1 MRVSER
7 LQHGFLTWTLI
18 CATAWFGFQVEA
30 MGQTDS
36 SVDNSNTFAPL
47 SGANNAFTPLQ
58 AAKDVNTGKD
68 QTGPAKMTMLKAR
81 QALAHGDVTTAEMMV
96 KSAMQYQVDFT
107 KLGDSPQAIS
117 DMITYQ
123 KELAKMAAAKD
134 RAFNAKAAEFLLEQ
148 ADRMVRYQDLDTA
161 QMLMD
166 QAKKFPVEF
175 AQLKMTPEA
184 VAAKIQ
190 AQRATMQTSSLQTA
204 NVKMEAMKLMSQAEL
219 AFDQGN
225 YKLAAQLTQRAKM
238 MGVADADFGANQM
251 RPWQMELKIQN
262 AMKNA
267 NAVVP
272 ASFDEPSQP
281 VVQADY
287 NPGTDSTQNVQVAML
302 QDAEDQPETVQ
313 EVVEVETQDAET
325 SPAQA
330 EVMETSETPPVP
342 SRGMQLYRSALQALE
357 NQDMDG
363 AREYF
368 QLAWQYRDEL
378 DISTQQSIQDKLA
391 SMSKDA
397 ATPDNGDPLNLDAV
411 ANAQAAMFRKLQS
424 EVFRER
430 AAAERALDKTPR
442 VALERMTDIRNRVS
456 QSELDDVT
464 KRPLLNII
472 DRDIAE
478 MQTFI
483 ESNLPE
489 IMNDEANAS
498 RMMDIELSRQQRY
511 DTEIQIQKLVEDFN
525 NLLDEGR
532 YAEAQQIA
540 RQAADLDPDSEISA
554 LLREKANLGISIAEM
569 TRIKEQK
576 ERGVYFGLRNA
587 EEDAI
592 PFDEKT
598 PLLFGDTDEYAKRVN
613 MRAAELS
620 LRQYSSESE
629 RQIWNLLT
637 EQRVQGEYRGTLFEA
652 IDQLSTQAG
661 VNIIFDN
668 IALAAEGIETN
679 RQVDVPIREPISLRS
694 ALNVILGSAGL
705 VFVVEDEVIKVT
717 SKDAQRR
724 DVKPKTYYVGDLVT
738 PVKNF
743 NSSLNMN
750 FMTPGAGNG
759 ANGYLTQNGFDG
771 NQTPLAMGAN
781 PAASAVSPIAM
792 AQQANAAQQTAMGQQ
807 LPNGPFGGGFG
818 FGNQYGGGPVQ
829 TGTPQ
834 FNSIGPPTLGGITEA
849 DFEPLIDLI
858 KTTIDPESWDDT
870 NGDGTIQSFVP
881 NLSLIVSQTQEVQ
894 DEIQD
899 LLQKLRELNDVQI
912 VIEVRFI
919 TLRDN
924 FFERIG
930 IDFDF
935 RINDTAD
942 LPNPL
947 PDVLP
952 ESAVVGREPVPETFQ
967 PTQDLDVA
975 FLQNSFASAV
985 PNFGG
990 FDVGTAANF
999 GFAILSDIEV
1009 FFLIQA
1015 SKGDQRSNIMQAPT
1029 VTMFNGQSASVT
1041 DGALRPFVTSVIPV
1055 VGDFAVAQQPV
1066 ITLLPDGTSMNVQA
1080 VVSNDRK
1087 SVRMTLVPFFSQVQ
1101 DVQTFTFDGSTK
1113 TRRETDSLLDD
1124 LLDGVDD
1131 EEDELDGETEIVETE
1146 TSGVTIQLPT
1156 VGFTTINTVVSVP
1169 DGGTVLMGGIKRMR
1183 EGRSERGV
1191 PFLSN
1196 IPYINRLFKN
1206 VGIGRETE
1214 NLMMM
1219 VTPRIIIQ
1227 SEEEEAQVGKIG
1239 GN

>member
-1 MRVSER
+1 
-7 LQHGFLTWTLI
+7 
-18 CATAWFGFQVEA
+18 
-30 MGQTDS
+30 
-36 SVDNSNTFAPL
+36 
-47 SGANNAFTPLQ
+47 
-58 AAKDVNTGKD
+58 
-68 QTGPAKMTMLKAR
+68 
-81 QALAHGDVTTAEMMV
+81 
-96 KSAMQYQVDFT
+96 
-107 KLGDSPQAIS
+107 
-117 DMITYQ
+117 
-123 KELAKMAAAKD
+123 
-134 RAFNAKAAEFLLEQ
+134 
-148 ADRMVRYQDLDTA
+148 
-161 QMLMD
+161 
-166 QAKKFPVEF
+166 
-175 AQLKMTPEA
+175 
-184 VAAKIQ
+184 
-190 AQRATMQTSSLQTA
+190 
-204 NVKMEAMKLMSQAEL
+204 
-219 AFDQGN
+219 
-225 YKLAAQLTQRAKM
+225 
-238 MGVADADFGANQM
+238 
-251 RPWQMELKIQN
+251 
-262 AMKNA
+262 
-267 NAVVP
+267 
-272 ASFDEPSQP
+272 
-281 VVQADY
+281 
-287 NPGTDSTQNVQVAML
+287 
-302 QDAEDQPETVQ
+302 
-313 EVVEVETQDAET
+313 
-325 SPAQA
+325 
-330 EVMETSETPPVP
+330 
-342 SRGMQLYRSALQALE
+342 
-357 NQDMDG
+357 
-363 AREYF
+363 
-368 QLAWQYRDEL
+368 
-378 DISTQQSIQDKLA
+378 
-391 SMSKDA
+391 
-397 ATPDNGDPLNLDAV
+397 
-411 ANAQAAMFRKLQS
+411 
-424 EVFRER
+424 
-430 AAAERALDKTPR
+430 
-442 VALERMTDIRNRVS
+442 
-456 QSELDDVT
+456 
-464 KRPLLNII
+464 
-472 DRDIAE
+472 
-478 MQTFI
+478 
-483 ESNLPE
+483 
-489 IMNDEANAS
+489 
-498 RMMDIELSRQQRY
+498 
-511 DTEIQIQKLVEDFN
+511 
-525 NLLDEGR
+525 LDEGR

-569 TRIKEQK
+569 TRIKDEK

-587 EEDAI
+587 EESAI
-592 PFDEKT
+592 PFDET
-598 PLLFGDTDEYAKRVN
+598 MPLQFGDTDEYAKRVN
-613 MRAAELS
+613 MRAEELS

-629 RQIWNLLT
+629 RQIWNLLK

-743 NSSLNMN
+743 NSGLDMN
-750 FMTPGAGNG
+750 FMTPGGSG
-759 ANGYLTQNGFDG
+759 ANGYLTQNGFNG
-771 NQTPLAMGAN
+771 NQTPLAMAQN
-781 PAASAVSPIAM
+781 PASSAVSPIAM
-792 AQQANAAQQTAMGQQ
+792 AQQANAAQQAAMGQQ
-807 LPNGPFGGGFG
+807 IPNGPFGGGFG

-834 FNSIGPPTLGGITEA
+834 YNSIGPPTLGGITEA

-942 LPNPL
+942 IPNPL
-947 PDVLP
+947 PDVLE
-952 ESAVVGREPVPETFQ
+952 ESVVVGREPVPEIFT
-967 PTQDLDVA
+967 PTADLDVA

-1015 SKGDQRSNIMQAPT
+1015 SKGDNRSNIMQAPT

-1101 DVQTFTFDGSTK
+1101 DVQTFTFDGTKK
-1113 TRRETDSLLDD
+1113 TRRETDSLLED
-1124 LLDGVDD
+1124 LLDGIDDTEDEID
-1131 EEDELDGETEIVETE
+1131 EEDTIVETE

-1169 DGGTVLMGGIKRMR
+1169 DGGTVLMGGIKRMK

-1227 SEEEEAQVGKIG
+1227 SEEENAQVGKLG

>member
-1 MRVSER
+1 
-7 LQHGFLTWTLI
+7 
-18 CATAWFGFQVEA
+18 

-47 SGANNAFTPLQ
+47 QGAENTFSPQQ
-58 AAKDVNTGKD
+58 AAKDVNSGMD

-96 KSAMQYQVDFT
+96 KSAAKYPVDFT
-107 KLGDSPQAIS
+107 ALGDSPQAIS
-117 DMITYQ
+117 NMIAYQ
-123 KELAKMAAAKD
+123 RELAKMAAAKD

-148 ADRMVRYQDLDTA
+148 ANSMVNYQDLDSA
-161 QMLMD
+161 QMLME
-166 QAKKFPVEF
+166 QAEKFPVDF
-175 AQLKMTPEA
+175 GQLKMTPQA
-184 VAAKIQ
+184 VAAKIK
-190 AQRATMQTSSLQTA
+190 AQRATMQASSMQVA
-204 NVKMEAMKLMSQAEL
+204 NVKTEAMKLMSQAEL
-219 AFDQGN
+219 AFDQAN
-225 YKLAAQLTQRAKM
+225 YKLAAQLTQQAKTL
-238 MGVADADFGANQM
+238 GVADAEFGTNQM

-262 AMKNA
+262 AMKNTTT
-267 NAVVP
+267 VVP
-272 ASFDEPSQP
+272 ASFEEPSQP

-287 NPGTDSTQNVQVAML
+287 NPGADATQNVQVAMN
-302 QDAEDQPETVQ
+302 QDLEEQPETVQ
-313 EVVEVETQDAET
+313 EVVEVENQDT
-325 SPAQA
+325 DNSQAQA
-330 EVMETSETPPVP
+330 EVIESVETQPVP

-391 SMSKDA
+391 SMSKETA
-397 ATPDNGDPLNLDAV
+397 IQENVDPLNLDAV

-430 AAAERALDKTPR
+430 AAAERALEKTPR
-442 VALERMTDIRNRVS
+442 MALDRMTDIRNRVS
-456 QSELDDVT
+456 QSDLDDVT

-472 DRDIAE
+472 DRDITE

-498 RMMDIELSRQQRY
+498 RMMDVELSRQKRY
-511 DTEIQIQKLVEDFN
+511 DTEVQIQKLVEDFN

-598 PLLFGDTDEYAKRVN
+598 PLLFGDSDEYAKRVN

-759 ANGYLTQNGFDG
+759 MNGYMTQNGFDG
-771 NQTPLAMGAN
+771 NQTPLAMGQN
-781 PAASAVSPIAM
+781 PASSAISPIAM
-792 AQQANAAQQTAMGQQ
+792 AQQANAAQQAAMGQQ

-935 RINDTAD
+935 RINDAAD
-942 LPNPL
+942 IPNPL

-952 ESAVVGREPVPETFQ
+952 ESVVVGREPVPERFV
-967 PTQDLDVA
+967 PTEDLDVA

-1015 SKGDQRSNIMQAPT
+1015 SKGDNRSNIMQAPT

-1131 EEDELDGETEIVETE
+1131 DEEELDGETEIVETE

-1227 SEEEEAQVGKIG
+1227 SEEEEAQVGKV

>member
-7 LQHGFLTWTLI
+7 LQHGFLTWALI
-18 CATAWFGFQVEA
+18 CATAFFGYQVKA
-30 MGQTDS
+30 MGQTGS
-36 SVDNSNTFAPL
+36 PVDNSNTFAPIAKV
-47 SGANNAFTPLQ
+47 ANTFAPLQ
-58 AAKDVNTGKD
+58 EAKDSKSSLEQNES
-68 QTGPAKMTMLKAR
+68 AKMTLLKAR

-96 KSAMQYQVDFT
+96 KSARQYKIDFT
-107 KLGDSPQAIS
+107 VLGDSPQAVEN
-117 DMITYQ
+117 MIAYQ
-123 KELAKMAAAKD
+123 RDLANLAAAKD
-134 RAFNAKAAEFLLEQ
+134 RSFNSKAAEFLLEQ
-148 ADRMVRYQDLDTA
+148 ADTMLNYRDLNTA
-161 QMLMD
+161 KMLME
-166 QAKKFPVEF
+166 QAGKFPVDF
-175 AQLKMTPEA
+175 ATLKMNPDQLKTRFAEMESA
-184 VAAKIQ
+184 MQ
-190 AQRATMQTSSLQTA
+190 ATKFQTS
-204 NVKMEAMKLMSQAEL
+204 NKRMEAMKWMSQAEL

-225 YKLAAQLTQRAKM
+225 FALAAQLTKRASA
-238 MGVADADFGANQM
+238 MGIADAEFGTNQT

-262 AMKNA
+262 AVKNG
-267 NAVVP
+267 NGVVT
-272 ASFDEPSQP
+272 ASFDEPSKN

-287 NPGTDSTQNVQVAML
+287 DPNMDNTRNIQVGLNTTNQDPVEVVQ
-302 QDAEDQPETVQ
+302 ETVVTEPQ
-313 EVVEVETQDAET
+313 QDAET
-325 SPAQA
+325 NVQA
-330 EVMETSETPPVP
+330 EITESVETAPAP

-357 NQDMDG
+357 NQDRDG

-368 QLAWQYRDEL
+368 QLAWQYKDEL
-378 DISTQQSIQDKLA
+378 DISTQQSIQDKIA
-391 SMSKDA
+391 SLNSDEIVQEATDA
-397 ATPDNGDPLNLDAV
+397 MNLDAV
-411 ANAQAAMFRKLQS
+411 ANAQQAMFRKLQS

-430 AAAERALDKTPR
+430 AAAERALEKMPR
-442 VALERMTDIRNRVS
+442 MALSRMTDIRTRVS
-456 QSELDDVT
+456 QSDLDDIT
-464 KRPLLNII
+464 KRPLLTII
-472 DRDIAE
+472 DRDISE

-489 IMNDEANAS
+489 IMNDEANTS
-498 RMMDIELSRQQRY
+498 RMMDIELSRQKRY

-532 YAEAQQIA
+532 YAEAQQVA

-554 LLREKANLGISIAEM
+554 LLREKASLGISIAEM
-569 TRIKEQK
+569 KRIKEDK

-598 PLLFGDTDEYAKRVN
+598 PLLFGDKDEYAKRVN
-613 MRAAELS
+613 MRAEELS
-620 LRQYSSESE
+620 MRQYSSESE

-637 EQRVQGEYRGTLFEA
+637 NQRVQGEYRGTLFEA

-668 IALAAEGIETN
+668 IALTAEGIETN

-743 NSSLNMN
+743 NSALNMN
-750 FMTPGAGNG
+750 FMTPGGGNG
-759 ANGYLTQNGFDG
+759 MNGYMTQNGFGG
-771 NQTPLAMGAN
+771 NQAPLAMGQNQNQSTA
-781 PAASAVSPIAM
+781 SPIAL
-792 AQQANAAQQTAMGQQ
+792 AQQANAAQAAMGQQ

-829 TGTPQ
+829 SGSPQ
-834 FNSIGPPTLGGITEA
+834 FNSIGPPSLGGITEA

-935 RINDTAD
+935 RINDAND
-942 LPNPL
+942 LPIPL
-947 PDVLP
+947 PDTIDQ
-952 ESAVVGREPVPETFQ
+952 SAVVGRDPIPETFQ
-967 PTQDLDVA
+967 PTADLDVA

-985 PNFGG
+985 PQFGG

-1015 SKGDQRSNIMQAPT
+1015 SKGDTRSNIMQAPT
-1029 VTMFNGQSASVT
+1029 VTMFNGQSASVS
-1041 DGALRPFVTSVIPV
+1041 DGAMRPFVTSVIPV

-1101 DVQTFTFDGSTK
+1101 DVQTFTFDGTKK

-1124 LLDGVDD
+1124 LLEGVDGS
-1131 EEDELDGETEIVETE
+1131 EDEIEGEETLVETE

-1169 DGGTVLMGGIKRMR
+1169 DGGTVLMGGIKRMS
-1183 EGRSERGV
+1183 EGRTERGV

-1196 IPYINRLFKN
+1196 VPYINRLFKN
-1206 VGIGRETE
+1206 VGIGRETQ
-1214 NLMMM
+1214 NIMMM

-1227 SEEEEAQVGKIG
+1227 EEEENAQVGKLG
-1239 GN
+1239 RN

>member
-1 MRVSER
+1 VRVSER
-7 LQHGFLTWTLI
+7 LQHGFLTWALI
-18 CATAWFGFQVEA
+18 CATAWFGIQAKA

-36 SVDNSNTFAPL
+36 TVDNSNTFAPL
-47 SGANNAFTPLQ
+47 VEAKNTFTPLQ
-58 AAKDVNTGKD
+58 AAKDSNGSLDKI
-68 QTGPAKMTMLKAR
+68 GPAKMTLLKAR

-96 KSAMQYQVDFT
+96 KSAQQYKVDFT
-107 KLGDSPQAIS
+107 LLGDSPQAVAT
-117 DMITYQ
+117 MIAYQ

-134 RAFNAKAAEFLLEQ
+134 RGFNTKAAEFLLEQ
-148 ADRMVRYQDLDTA
+148 ANSMVEYQDLKTA
-161 QMLMD
+161 QMLME
-166 QAKKFPVEF
+166 QAKKFPVDF
-175 AQLKMTPEA
+175 ANFEMNPEA
-184 VAAKIQ
+184 LAAKIQ
-190 AQRATMQTSSLQTA
+190 AEQATMQAAKLQVA
-204 NVKMEAMKLMSQAEL
+204 NVKTEAMKLMSQAEL
-219 AFDQGN
+219 SFDQGN
-225 YKLAAQLTQRAKM
+225 YKLASQLTQRAKVL
-238 MGVADADFGANQM
+238 GVADAEYGTNQM

-262 AMKNA
+262 AMKNTTS
-267 NAVVP
+267 VVP
-272 ASFDEPSQP
+272 ASFDEPTEP

-287 NPGTDSTQNVQVAML
+287 NPNADTTRIVQVRMNQEVQEQA
-302 QDAEDQPETVQ
+302 ETVQ
-313 EVVEVETQDAET
+313 EVVAADPQDGVDTEV
-325 SPAQA
+325 QA
-330 EVMETSETPPVP
+330 EVTESVDTSPVP

-357 NQDMDG
+357 NQDRDG

-378 DISTQQSIQDKLA
+378 DTSTQQSIQDKLA
-391 SMSKDA
+391 SMGKDA
-397 ATPDNGDPLNLDAV
+397 VQQDNAGALNLDVV
-411 ANAQAAMFRKLQS
+411 ANAQQAMFRKLQS

-430 AAAERALDKTPR
+430 AAAERALEKTPR
-442 VALERMTDIRNRVS
+442 MALERMTDIRNRVS
-456 QSELDDVT
+456 QSELDSVT
-464 KRPLLNII
+464 KRPLLTII
-472 DRDIAE
+472 DRDITE

-489 IMNDEANAS
+489 IMNDEANSS
-498 RMMDIELSRQQRY
+498 RMMDVELARQKRY

-569 TRIKEQK
+569 TRIKEEK

-587 EEDAI
+587 EESAI
-592 PFDEKT
+592 PFDESN
-598 PLLFGDTDEYAKRVN
+598 PLQFGDTDEYAKRVN
-613 MRAAELS
+613 MRAEELS

-629 RQIWNLLT
+629 RQIWNLLKD
-637 EQRVQGEYRGTLFEA
+637 QRVQGEYRGTLFEA

-743 NSSLNMN
+743 NSGLDMN
-750 FMTPGAGNG
+750 FMTPGGSG
-759 ANGYLTQNGFDG
+759 ANGYLTQNGYNG
-771 NQTPLAMGAN
+771 NQTPLAMAQN
-781 PAASAVSPIAM
+781 PASSAVSPIAM
-792 AQQANAAQQTAMGQQ
+792 AQQANAAQQAAMGQQ
-807 LPNGPFGGGFG
+807 IPNGPFGGGFG

-834 FNSIGPPTLGGITEA
+834 YNSIGPPTLGGITEA

-912 VIEVRFI
+912 IIEVRFI

-942 LPNPL
+942 IPNPL
-947 PDVLP
+947 PDVLE
-952 ESAVVGREPVPETFQ
+952 ESVIVGREPVPEIFT
-967 PTQDLDVA
+967 PTADLDVA

-1015 SKGDQRSNIMQAPT
+1015 SKGDNRSNIMQAPT

-1101 DVQTFTFDGSTK
+1101 DVQTFTFDGTKK
-1113 TRRETDSLLDD
+1113 TRRETDSLLED
-1124 LLDGVDD
+1124 LLDGIDD
-1131 EEDELDGETEIVETE
+1131 TEDEIEEEDTIVETE

-1169 DGGTVLMGGIKRMR
+1169 DGGTVLMGGIKRMK

-1196 IPYINRLFKN
+1196 VPYINRLFKN

-1227 SEEEEAQVGKIG
+1227 SEEENAQVGKLG

>member
-7 LQHGFLTWTLI
+7 LQHGFLTWALI
-18 CATAWFGFQVEA
+18 CATAWFGIQAEA

-36 SVDNSNTFAPL
+36 TVDNTNTFAPL
-47 SGANNAFTPLQ
+47 KEVKNAFTPLQ
-58 AAKDVNTGKD
+58 AAGDTNGSLDKS
-68 QTGPAKMTMLKAR
+68 GPAKMTLLKAR

-96 KSAMQYQVDFT
+96 KSAQQYKVDFT
-107 KLGDSPQAIS
+107 LLGDSPQAV
-117 DMITYQ
+117 DTMIAYQ

-134 RAFNAKAAEFLLEQ
+134 RRFNTKAAEFLLEQ
-148 ADRMVRYQDLDTA
+148 ANSMVEYRDLETA
-161 QMLMD
+161 QMLME
-166 QAKKFPVEF
+166 QAMKFPVDF
-175 AQLKMTPEA
+175 ANFKMNPEA
-184 VAAKIQ
+184 IAAKIQ
-190 AQRATMQTSSLQTA
+190 AEQTTMQAAKLQVA
-204 NVKMEAMKLMSQAEL
+204 NVKTEAMKLMSQAEL
-219 AFDQGN
+219 SFDQGN
-225 YKLAAQLTQRAKM
+225 YSLAAQLTQRAKVL
-238 MGVADADFGANQM
+238 GVADAEFGTNQM

-262 AMKNA
+262 AMKNTTS
-267 NAVVP
+267 VVP
-272 ASFDEPSQP
+272 ASFDEPSEP
-281 VVQADY
+281 VVQANYDP
-287 NPGTDSTQNVQVAML
+287 NADKTRNVQVRMN
-302 QDAEDQPETVQ
+302 QDVQEQAETVQ
-313 EVVEVETQDAET
+313 EVVAANPQDGVDT
-325 SPAQA
+325 KVQA
-330 EVMETSETPPVP
+330 EVTESVDASPVP

-357 NQDMDG
+357 NQDRDG

-391 SMSKDA
+391 SMGNDA
-397 ATPDNGDPLNLDAV
+397 NQQDNAGALNLDVV
-411 ANAQAAMFRKLQS
+411 ANAQQAMFRKLQS

-430 AAAERALDKTPR
+430 AAAERALEKTPR
-442 VALERMTDIRNRVS
+442 MALERMTDIRNRVS
-456 QSELDDVT
+456 QSELDSVT
-464 KRPLLNII
+464 KRPLLTII
-472 DRDIAE
+472 DRDIVE

-489 IMNDEANAS
+489 IMNDEANTS
-498 RMMDIELSRQQRY
+498 RMMDIELSRQKRY
-511 DTEIQIQKLVEDFN
+511 DAEIQIQKLVEDFN

-554 LLREKANLGISIAEM
+554 LLREKANLGMSIAEM
-569 TRIKEQK
+569 TRIKEEK

-613 MRAAELS
+613 MRAEQLS

-629 RQIWNLLT
+629 RQIWNLLK

-668 IALAAEGIETN
+668 IALVAEGIETN
-679 RQVDVPIREPISLRS
+679 RQVDVPIREPISLQS

-743 NSSLNMN
+743 NSGLNMN
-750 FMTPGAGNG
+750 FMTPGGSG
-759 ANGYLTQNGFDG
+759 TNGYMSQNGFNG
-771 NQTPLAMGAN
+771 NQTPLSMGQN
-781 PAASAVSPIAM
+781 PASSAVSPIAM

-807 LPNGPFGGGFG
+807 MPNGPFGGGFG
-818 FGNQYGGGPVQ
+818 FGNGYGGGPVQ
-829 TGTPQ
+829 RGTPQ
-834 FNSIGPPTLGGITEA
+834 YNSIGPPTLGGITEA

-912 VIEVRFI
+912 IIEVRFI

-935 RINDTAD
+935 RINDGAD
-942 LPNPL
+942 IPNPL
-947 PDVLP
+947 PDVLE
-952 ESAVVGREPVPETFQ
+952 ESVIVGREPVPEIFT

-1015 SKGDQRSNIMQAPT
+1015 SKGDNRSNIMQAPT

-1041 DGALRPFVTSVIPV
+1041 DGAMRPFVTSVIPV

-1087 SVRMTLVPFFSQVQ
+1087 SVRMTLVPFFSQIQ
-1101 DVQTFTFDGSTK
+1101 DVQTFTFDGTK
-1113 TRRETDSLLDD
+1113 KMRRETDSLLED
-1124 LLDGVDD
+1124 LLDGINDTDD
-1131 EEDELDGETEIVETE
+1131 EIDDENTIVETE

-1227 SEEEEAQVGKIG
+1227 SEEENAQVGKLG

>member
-7 LQHGFLTWTLI
+7 LQHGFWTWALI
-18 CATAWFGFQVEA
+18 GAAALIGLQVQA
-30 MGQTDS
+30 MGQTGS
-36 SVDNSNTFAPL
+36 PADNSNSFVPNKT
-47 SGANNAFTPLQ
+47 TE
-58 AAKDVNTGKD
+58 DTGGSLDKN
-68 QTGPAKMTMLKAR
+68 GPAKMALLKAR

-96 KSAMQYQVDFT
+96 KSASQYKVDFSA
-107 KLGDSPQAIS
+107 LGDSPDAVNS
-117 DMITYQ
+117 MIAYQ
-123 KELAKMAAAKD
+123 RALADLAAAKD
-134 RAFNAKAAEFLLEQ
+134 RTFNSKAASFLLTQ
-148 ADRMVRYQDLDTA
+148 ANSMVEYQDLETA
-161 QMLMD
+161 NMLVA
-166 QAKKFPVEF
+166 QAKKFPVDF
-175 AQLKMTPEA
+175 ATLKLSPETVTERIMAKSRTMELGRSQL
-184 VAAKIQ
+184 
-190 AQRATMQTSSLQTA
+190 A
-204 NVKMEAMKLMSQAEL
+204 NMKTQAMKLMSQAEL
-219 AFDQGN
+219 AFDRGDYGQAS
-225 YKLAAQLTQRAKM
+225 KLTMRAKSF
-238 MGVADADFGANQM
+238 GVADADFGNNQM
-251 RPWQMELKIQN
+251 RPWQMELKLQN
-262 AMKNA
+262 AMKNGS
-267 NAVVP
+267 NVVP
-272 ASFDEPSQP
+272 ASFDDPEDN

-287 NPGTDSTQNVQVAML
+287 DPAADNTRNIRVGMNGKPQDEAANVQEGVAVI
-302 QDAEDQPETVQ
+302 QDATTLIEE
-313 EVVEVETQDAET
+313 EVAIAQDEAILAESVDT
-325 SPAQA
+325 
-330 EVMETSETPPVP
+330 TPVP
-342 SRGMQLYRSALQALE
+342 SRGMQLYRSGLQALE
-357 NQDMDG
+357 SQDRDG

-368 QLAWQYRDEL
+368 ELAWQYRDNL
-378 DISTQQSIQDKLA
+378 DTSTQQSIQDKLA
-391 SMSKDA
+391 SM
-397 ATPDNGDPLNLDAV
+397 ATTAEIQENGGTLDLDAV
-411 ANAQAAMFRKLQS
+411 ANAQAAMYRKMQS

-430 AAAERALDKTPR
+430 AAAERALEATPR
-442 VALERMTDIRNRVS
+442 IALERMTDIRNRVS
-456 QSELDDVT
+456 QSELDAAS
-464 KRPLLNII
+464 KRPLLTII
-472 DRDIAE
+472 DRDITE

-498 RMMDIELSRQQRY
+498 RLMDVELGRQKRY
-511 DTEIQIQKLVEDFN
+511 DTEVQIQKLVEDFN

-532 YAEAQQIA
+532 YAEAEQIA
-540 RQAADLDPDSEISA
+540 RQAADLDPDSEISS
-554 LLREKANLGISIAEM
+554 LLREKAKLGTSIAEM
-569 TRIKEQK
+569 NRIKDAK

-592 PFDEKT
+592 PFDEKM
-598 PLLFGDTDEYAKRVN
+598 PLLYGDTDEYAKRVN
-613 MRAAELS
+613 MRAEELS

-629 RQIWNLLT
+629 RQIWNLLKD
-637 EQRVQGEYRGTLFEA
+637 QKVQGEYRGTLFEA
-652 IDQLSTQAG
+652 VDQLSTQAG
-661 VNIIFDN
+661 VNIIFDGV
-668 IALAAEGIETN
+668 ALAAEGIETN
-679 RQVDVPIREPISLRS
+679 REVDVPIREPISLQS

-705 VFVVEDEVIKVT
+705 VFIVEDEVIKVT

-743 NSSLNMN
+743 NSSMNMN
-750 FMTPGAGNG
+750 FMTPGSGSG
-759 ANGYLTQNGFDG
+759 MNGYMGQNGFSG
-771 NQTPLAMGAN
+771 NQAPLAMGQN
-781 PAASAVSPIAM
+781 GASAAVSPIAM

-807 LPNGPFGGGFG
+807 IPNGPFGGALG
-818 FGNQYGGGPVQ
+818 FGNGNRYGGGGVQ
-829 TGTPQ
+829 TGQPQ
-834 FNSIGPPTLGGITEA
+834 FNSFGPPSLGGITQA

-858 KTTIDPESWDDT
+858 KTTIDPEGWDDT

-899 LLQKLRELNDVQI
+899 LLEKLRELNDVQI
-912 VIEVRFI
+912 VVEVRFI

-935 RINDTAD
+935 RINDVTD
-942 LPNPL
+942 VPNPI
-947 PDVLP
+947 PDQLSQ
-952 ESAVVGREPVPETFQ
+952 SAVVGREPVPERFQ

-985 PNFGG
+985 PQFGG

-1015 SKGDQRSNIMQAPT
+1015 SKGDTRSNIMQAPT
-1029 VTMFNGQSASVT
+1029 VTMFNGQSASVS
-1041 DGALRPFVTSVIPV
+1041 DGATRPFVTSVIPV

-1113 TRRETDSLLDD
+1113 TRRETNSLLDD
-1124 LLDGVDD
+1124 LLDPVDGV
-1131 EEDELDGETEIVETE
+1131 EETTEEESELVEVE

-1169 DGGTVLMGGIKRMR
+1169 DGGTVLMGGIKRMS
-1183 EGRSERGV
+1183 EGRTERGV

-1196 IPYINRLFKN
+1196 VPYINRLFKN
-1206 VGIGRETE
+1206 VGIGRETS
-1214 NLMMM
+1214 NIMMM

-1227 SEEEEAQVGKIG
+1227 EEEETRQVGQIG

>member
-7 LQHGFLTWTLI
+7 LQHGFLTWALI
-18 CATAWFGFQVEA
+18 CATAWFGIQAKA

-36 SVDNSNTFAPL
+36 TVDNSNTFAPL
-47 SGANNAFTPLQ
+47 VEAKNTFTPLQ
-58 AAKDVNTGKD
+58 AAKDSNGSLDKI
-68 QTGPAKMTMLKAR
+68 GPAKMTLLKAR

-96 KSAMQYQVDFT
+96 KSAQQYKVDFT
-107 KLGDSPQAIS
+107 LLGDSPQAVAT
-117 DMITYQ
+117 MIAYQ

-134 RAFNAKAAEFLLEQ
+134 RGFNTKAAEFLLEQ
-148 ADRMVRYQDLDTA
+148 ANSMVEYQDLKTA
-161 QMLMD
+161 QMLME
-166 QAKKFPVEF
+166 QAKKFPVDF
-175 AQLKMTPEA
+175 ANFEMNPEA
-184 VAAKIQ
+184 LAAKIQ
-190 AQRATMQTSSLQTA
+190 AEQATMQAAKLQVA
-204 NVKMEAMKLMSQAEL
+204 NVKTEAMKLMSQAEL
-219 AFDQGN
+219 SFDQGN
-225 YKLAAQLTQRAKM
+225 YKLASQLTQRAKVL
-238 MGVADADFGANQM
+238 GVADAEYGTNQM

-262 AMKNA
+262 AMKNTTS
-267 NAVVP
+267 VVP
-272 ASFDEPSQP
+272 ASFDEPTEP

-287 NPGTDSTQNVQVAML
+287 NPNADTTRIVQVRMNQEVQEQA
-302 QDAEDQPETVQ
+302 ETVQ
-313 EVVEVETQDAET
+313 EVVAADPQDGVDTEV
-325 SPAQA
+325 QA
-330 EVMETSETPPVP
+330 EVTESVDTSPVP

-357 NQDMDG
+357 NQDRDG

-378 DISTQQSIQDKLA
+378 DTSTQQSIQDKLA
-391 SMSKDA
+391 SMGKDA
-397 ATPDNGDPLNLDAV
+397 VQQDNAGALNLDVV
-411 ANAQAAMFRKLQS
+411 ANAQQAMFRKLQS

-430 AAAERALDKTPR
+430 AAAERALEKTPR
-442 VALERMTDIRNRVS
+442 MALERMTDIRNRVS
-456 QSELDDVT
+456 QSELDSVT
-464 KRPLLNII
+464 KRPLLTII
-472 DRDIAE
+472 DRDITE

-489 IMNDEANAS
+489 IMNDEANSS
-498 RMMDIELSRQQRY
+498 RMMDVELARQKRY

-569 TRIKEQK
+569 TRIKEEK

-587 EEDAI
+587 EESAI
-592 PFDEKT
+592 PFDESN
-598 PLLFGDTDEYAKRVN
+598 PLQFGDTDEYAKRVN
-613 MRAAELS
+613 MRAEELS

-629 RQIWNLLT
+629 RQIWNLLKD
-637 EQRVQGEYRGTLFEA
+637 QRVQGEYRGTLFEA

-743 NSSLNMN
+743 NSGLDMN
-750 FMTPGAGNG
+750 FMTPGGSG
-759 ANGYLTQNGFDG
+759 ANGYLTQNGYNG
-771 NQTPLAMGAN
+771 NQTPLAMAQN
-781 PAASAVSPIAM
+781 PASSAVSPIAM
-792 AQQANAAQQTAMGQQ
+792 AQQANAAQQAAMGQQ
-807 LPNGPFGGGFG
+807 IPNGPFGGGFG

-834 FNSIGPPTLGGITEA
+834 YNSIGPPTLGGITEA

-912 VIEVRFI
+912 IIEVRFI

-942 LPNPL
+942 IPNPL
-947 PDVLP
+947 PDVLE
-952 ESAVVGREPVPETFQ
+952 ESVIVGREPVPEIFT
-967 PTQDLDVA
+967 PTADLDVA

-1015 SKGDQRSNIMQAPT
+1015 SKGDNRSNIMQAPT

-1101 DVQTFTFDGSTK
+1101 DVQTFTFDGTKK
-1113 TRRETDSLLDD
+1113 TRRETDSLLED
-1124 LLDGVDD
+1124 LLDGIDD
-1131 EEDELDGETEIVETE
+1131 TEDEIEEEDTIVETE

-1169 DGGTVLMGGIKRMR
+1169 DGGTVLMGGIKRMK

-1196 IPYINRLFKN
+1196 VPYINRLFKN

-1227 SEEEEAQVGKIG
+1227 SEEENAQVGKLG